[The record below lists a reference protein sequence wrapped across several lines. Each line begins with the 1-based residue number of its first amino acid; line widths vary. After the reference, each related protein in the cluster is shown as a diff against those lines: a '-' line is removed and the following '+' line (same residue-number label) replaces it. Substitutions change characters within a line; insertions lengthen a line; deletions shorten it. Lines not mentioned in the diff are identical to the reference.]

1 MSEKKDAAVSSRAEE
16 PASATVEEP
25 CCASP
30 PTGGEETAADVLSL
44 FTDFMKEANKEG
56 LIDKRAKKLMAVA
69 LSISQHCKPCLVAHM
84 KSALAMGISKAEI
97 DEAANLAISFG
108 GCTAMMFYKEVC
120 KELGV

>member
-1 MSEKKDAAVSSRAEE
+1 M
-16 PASATVEEP
+16 
-25 CCASP
+25 
-30 PTGGEETAADVLSL
+30 LSL

-69 LSISQHCKPCLVAHM
+69 LSISQRCRPCLVAHM
-84 KSALAMGISKAEI
+84 KGALATGISKAEI